1 MDSIFRLAGE
11 LLRFKFTNIKWLKV
25 CKNILSPF
33 VFFKRCTLFPGGMT
47 LDVLLIE
54 SAYKLA
60 LNIPP
65 SVQGIY
71 QFLMRAFDIIY
82 RLTSTME

>member
-33 VFFKRCTLFPGGMT
+33 VFLNVVPYSPAEWRLMYY
-47 LDVLLIE
+47 LLKVHT
-54 SAYKLA
+54 SLRLTFRLA
-60 LNIPP
+60 C
-65 SVQGIY
+65 
-71 QFLMRAFDIIY
+71 RAFTNFLCA
-82 RLTSTME
+82 RLILYIG